1 MVRFLGLEYWKK
13 VEEIANGDE
22 EFEIKSRL
30 FVASFT
36 FNVTE
41 GSDVPAIY
49 VKFDN
54 GKVTEVRELAEGE
67 KTDFTLEGPYDIWT
81 QVNKGEIEG
90 ANAIMTRQLQF
101 KGNMSAIIRYSKAF
115 LRLFQVMQ
123 QVLISSTIFTHLVQF
138 G

>member
-1 MVRFLGLEYWKK
+1 MVRFLGLDYWLK

-22 EFEIKSRL
+22 EFEIKSRG
-30 FVASFT
+30 FIASFT

-41 GSDVPAIY
+41 GSDVPAVY

-67 KTDFTLEGPYDIWT
+67 RTDFTLEGPYDVWT
-81 QVNKGEIEG
+81 QVNKNEIEG

-123 QVLISSTIFTHLVQF
+123 QVPVEY
-138 G
+138 

>member
-1 MVRFLGLEYWKK
+1 MVRFLGLDYWKK

-22 EFEIKSRL
+22 EFEIKART

-54 GKVTEVRELAEGE
+54 GKVAEVRELAEGE
-67 KTDFTLEGPYDIWT
+67 KTDFTLEGPYSIWT
-81 QVNKGEIEG
+81 QVNKGEI
-90 ANAIMTRQLQF
+90 
-101 KGNMSAIIRYSKAF
+101 MSEIIRYSKAF
-115 LRLFQVMQ
+115 LRLFQVME
-123 QVLISSTIFTHLVQF
+123 QVPVEY
-138 G
+138 

>member
-1 MVRFLGLEYWKK
+1 MVRFLGLDYWKK

-22 EFEIKSRL
+22 EFEIKART

-36 FNVTE
+36 FKVTE

-54 GKVTEVRELAEGE
+54 GKVAEVRELAEGE
-67 KTDFTLEGPYDIWT
+67 KTDFTLEGPYSIWT

-90 ANAIMTRQLQF
+90 ANAIMTRQLMF
-101 KGNMSAIIRYSKAF
+101 KGNMSEIIRYF
-115 LRLFQVMQ
+115 LCW
-123 QVLISSTIFTHLVQF
+123 LVSP
-138 G
+138 GKVYI

>member
-1 MVRFLGLEYWKK
+1 MVGFLGLDYWKK

-22 EFEIKSRL
+22 EFEIKSRS

-41 GSDVPAIY
+41 GSDVPAVY

-54 GKVTEVRELAEGE
+54 GKVAEVRELAEGE
-67 KTDFTLEGPYDIWT
+67 KTDFTLEGSYDIWT
-81 QVNKGEIEG
+81 QVNKGEVEG
-90 ANAIMTRQLQF
+90 ANAIMTRQLMF
-101 KGNMSAIIRYSKAF
+101 KGNMSEIIRYSKAF

-123 QVLISSTIFTHLVQF
+123 QVSVEY
-138 G
+138 

>member
-1 MVRFLGLEYWKK
+1 MVRFLGLDYWKK
-13 VEEIANGDE
+13 VKEIANGDE
-22 EFEIKSRL
+22 EFEIKART

-54 GKVTEVRELAEGE
+54 GKIAEVRKLAEGE
-67 KTDFTLEGPYDIWT
+67 KTDFTLEGPYAIWT

-90 ANAIMTRQLQF
+90 ANAIMTRQLMF
-101 KGNMSAIIRYSKAF
+101 KGNMSEIIRYSKAF
-115 LRLFQVMQ
+115 LRLFQVME
-123 QVLISSTIFTHLVQF
+123 QVPVEY
-138 G
+138 

>member
-1 MVRFLGLEYWKK
+1 MVRFLGLDYWKN

-49 VKFDN
+49 VMFDN
-54 GKVTEVRELAEGE
+54 GKVTEVRELTEGE
-67 KTDFTLEGPYDIWT
+67 KTDFTLEGSYDIWT

-90 ANAIMTRQLQF
+90 ANAIMARQLQF

-123 QVLISSTIFTHLVQF
+123 QVPVEY
-138 G
+138 